1 MRAFLA
7 ILLATPAF
15 ADPAEI
21 VSAEAAREGEAWRVT
36 VTLRHA
42 ETGWDD
48 YADGWRVWADGEVV
62 GTREL
67 LHPHVE
73 EQPFTR
79 SLEGVAIPEGA
90 ERVEV
95 EASTSLEGW
104 GGERVRLAMP

>member
-1 MRAFLA
+1 MRALLL
-7 ILLATPAF
+7 LLALLAAPVL

-21 VSAEAAREGEAWRVT
+21 VSAEAERDGEAWRFT

-42 ETGWDD
+42 DTGWDD
-48 YADGWRVWADGEVV
+48 YADGWRVWVDGEVV

-79 SLEGVAIPEGA
+79 SLGGIVVPEGT
-90 ERVEV
+90 ETVE
-95 EASTSLEGW
+95 SRTSVEGW
-104 GGERVRLAMP
+104 GGERHELSLP